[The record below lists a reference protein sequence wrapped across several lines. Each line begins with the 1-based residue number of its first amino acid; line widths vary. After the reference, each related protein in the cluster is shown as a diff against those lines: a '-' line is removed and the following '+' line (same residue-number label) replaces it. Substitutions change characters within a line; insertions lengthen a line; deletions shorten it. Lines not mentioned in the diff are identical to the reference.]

1 MRTQRTIG
9 TARCECDTKVCTA
22 PAKRL
27 VIDNHILDDIPLG
40 KKIKLIIEE
49 EIQHRC
55 RNLRTKRKLVVP
67 EGVLWRRNFMR
78 PAKEGAEYWLS
89 VKDGGLLGFVREDGN
104 KYFWKAGCD
113 DTYGGWRT
121 TRGEADRAVYE
132 TFANLNQHGFSWKTI
147 EPDWSRYECVTAW
160 RRCTE
165 SNIRWQWERRNF
177 PNHID
182 KEILYDYF
190 QNSKYLSDVNMA
202 IIEGRLPDGSM
213 EIIDRWERSEEEK
226 GK

>member
-1 MRTQRTIG
+1 
-9 TARCECDTKVCTA
+9 
-22 PAKRL
+22 L

-40 KKIKLIIEE
+40 KTIKLIIEE
-49 EIQHRC
+49 EIQP
-55 RNLRTKRKLVVP
+55 KRKLVVP

-132 TFANLNQHGFSWKTI
+132 TFANLNQHGFSWKTP
-147 EPDWSRYECVTAW
+147 EPDWSRYDVVTAW
-160 RRCTE
+160 RRYE
-165 SNIRWQWERRNF
+165 DGQWRN
-177 PNHID
+177 NY
-182 KEILYDYF
+182 KT
-190 QNSKYLSDVNMA
+190 NSDEVKVLLAYHEQSKTGTTGIGKITLA
-202 IIEGRLPDGSM
+202 FIEGRLPDGSV
-213 EIIDRWERSEEEK
+213 EIIDRWEKEK
-226 GK
+226 GN

>member
-40 KKIKLIIEE
+40 KTIKLIIEE
-49 EIQHRC
+49 EIQP
-55 RNLRTKRKLVVP
+55 KRKLVVP

-147 EPDWSRYECVTAW
+147 EPDWSRYECVRAW
-160 RRCTE
+160 RRYDAWYANAQWIASETGTAEDIIKRIKYFHAE
-165 SNIRWQWERRNF
+165 S
-177 PNHID
+177 
-182 KEILYDYF
+182 K
-190 QNSKYLSDVNMA
+190 SLSSVNLA
-202 IIEGRLPDGSM
+202 FIEGRLPDGSM